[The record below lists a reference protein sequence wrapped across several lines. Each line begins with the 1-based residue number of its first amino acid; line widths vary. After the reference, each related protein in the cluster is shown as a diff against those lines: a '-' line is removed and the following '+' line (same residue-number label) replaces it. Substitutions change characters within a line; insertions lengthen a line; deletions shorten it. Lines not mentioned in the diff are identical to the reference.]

1 VEAFLAGN
9 IPFPAIA
16 ATVAETL
23 DRIPNREPQTIAEV
37 LEIDRASRE
46 AARRVIDARW
56 GKKVT
61 TEAVL
66 RA

>member
-1 VEAFLAGN
+1 MGAFLAGK

-23 DRIPNREPQTIAEV
+23 DRIPSREPRTIAEV

-46 AARRVIDARW
+46 EARQVIEARW
-56 GKKVT
+56 GKR
-61 TEAVL
+61 EPAPAAL
-66 RA
+66 RT